1 MWNYRPS
8 AWVWPGIFVVGLLTV
23 VAMLFKA
30 GPIERDLTE
39 RALNNLSNQH
49 SWAKVELDGRNLEL
63 SGLAP
68 SKADQDSAVAAA
80 DGAFFNRESGTWGVR
95 VVDGTGVKQLPVQ
108 SPYAFN

>member
-68 SKADQDSAVAAA
+68 SKAD
-80 DGAFFNRESGTWGVR
+80 
-95 VVDGTGVKQLPVQ
+95 
-108 SPYAFN
+108 